1 MKKVFFLFAWLL
13 TCVCT
18 VQMNA
23 GNVITS
29 IGSNI
34 TDVSQ
39 ITNGSYYIFKSAQYG
54 FLYENATTGR
64 IDPGSGAVVGAGS
77 LVTNDIPAWNLAVGR
92 PANVEITLSE
102 SA

>member
-18 VQMNA
+18 VQVNA

-34 TDVSQ
+34 TGVSQ
-39 ITNGSYYIFKSAQYG
+39 ITDGHYYIFKSAQYG

-64 IDPGSGAVVGAGS
+64 IDPGSGAVVGAG
-77 LVTNDIPAWNLAVGR
+77 TAYIWQAHA
-92 PANVEITLSE
+92 
-102 SA
+102 